1 MSDLLQQIPGD
12 APATSRPDYRRPEYL
27 DLAPVRRLSRAMMQ
41 GTRAVRALG
50 TDALP
55 KWPDEKLGFY
65 RLRSSIAQVTRYY
78 ARTVEA
84 LVGMVSGTPPT
95 LAKGTDARLLADWED
110 IDRRGRHGDVFVRD
124 LTEEAMVGGY
134 AAILVDCPPVP
145 KGIRLTLENEQ
156 RMGLRPYW
164 VLITADQIV
173 SWIVEAPN
181 WSALMRAYQTG
192 KLTDTQVGVLA
203 GQQITRQVVLYEPT
217 DVERGSFGVVSR
229 ERYRVLRLTDSGVT
243 FAVWEKRTSEGAT
256 GEHFALVDEGT
267 MTGANRRPLSAIPL
281 ALCYPK
287 RPSAPFVAEP
297 VAMGVCELNLDHYQ
311 LTADRR
317 YLIKHTH
324 SPTLYLFGVQ
334 TERDEHGQDK
344 PIRVGPNS
352 LIRSNN
358 AEAKAG
364 YIVAP
369 ADALQSS
376 KEERDEIVRQIAALG
391 MSFLGRDRQQGTET
405 AKGRE
410 LDLSAEHAT
419 HTSIA
424 RAVQDAL
431 EQALMFHA
439 LHREAPAPSVQMHPA
454 TPAPEVD
461 PQIAGLL
468 WQGVLNGRLDVDSWL
483 HYLRTGALPEDL
495 DVATIT
501 ARLVEEMGREA
512 QDAQRQRDQQPVGGE
527 RGGGDDVEEGRGA
540 A

>member
-1 MSDLLQQIPGD
+1 MPDTLQQIPGN
-12 APATSRPDYRRPEYL
+12 APAVNRPDYRRPEYV

-55 KWPDEKLGFY
+55 KWPDEKMGFY
-65 RLRSSIAQVTRYY
+65 KLRSSIAQVTRYY
-78 ARTVEA
+78 ARTLEA
-84 LVGMVSGTPPT
+84 LVGMVAGTPPT
-95 LAKGTDARLLADWED
+95 LAEGTDARLVADWED

-124 LTEEAMVGGY
+124 LTEEALVGGF

-145 KGIRLTLENEQ
+145 EGMRLTLENEQ

-181 WSALMRAYQTG
+181 WPALMSAYQAG
-192 KLTDTQVGVLA
+192 QLTDTQVGVLA
-203 GQQITRQVVLYEPT
+203 SQQIMRQVVLYEPT
-217 DVERGSFGVVSR
+217 DVENGDFGVVAR
-229 ERYRVLRLTDSGVT
+229 ERYRVLRLTDTGVT
-243 FAVWEKRTSEGAT
+243 FAVWEKRKSEGAA
-256 GEHFALVDEGT
+256 GEYFAMVDQGV
-267 MTGANRRPLSAIPL
+267 MTGANRRPLPAIPL
-281 ALCYPK
+281 AVCYPK
-287 RPSAPFVAEP
+287 RPLAPFVAEP
-297 VAMGVCELNLDHYQ
+297 PAMGVCELNLDHYQ

-324 SPTLYLFGVQ
+324 SPTLYLFGIQ
-334 TERDEHGQDK
+334 TERDEHGQEK

-358 AEAKAG
+358 SDAKAG

-369 ADALQSS
+369 ADALNSS

-391 MSFLGRDRQQGTET
+391 MSFIGKDRQQGTET
-405 AKGRE
+405 AAGRQ

-419 HTSIA
+419 HASIA

-439 LHREAPAPSVQMHPA
+439 LHREASAPSIQMHPA
-454 TPAPEVD
+454 TPAPDVD
-461 PQIAGLL
+461 PQIAALL

-483 HYLRTGALPEDL
+483 HYMRAGTLPDDL
-495 DVATIT
+495 DTDGLT
-501 ARLVEEMGREA
+501 ARLLAEA
-512 QDAQRQRDQQPVGGE
+512 EALDAVNAERVRDQQPA
-527 RGGGDDVEEGRGA
+527 GDDEEDDEAQA

>member
-1 MSDLLQQIPGD
+1 MPDTLQQIPGN
-12 APATSRPDYRRPEYL
+12 APAVNRPDYRRPEYV

-55 KWPDEKLGFY
+55 KWPDEKMGFY
-65 RLRSSIAQVTRYY
+65 KLRSSIAQVTRYY

-84 LVGMVSGTPPT
+84 LVGMVAGTPPT
-95 LAKGTDARLLADWED
+95 LAEDADARLVADWED

-124 LTEEAMVGGY
+124 LTEEGLVGGF

-145 KGIRLTLENEQ
+145 EGMRLTLENEQ

-181 WSALMRAYQTG
+181 WPALMSAYQAG
-192 KLTDTQVGVLA
+192 QLTDTQVGVLA
-203 GQQITRQVVLYEPT
+203 SQQIMRQVVLYEPA
-217 DVERGSFGVVSR
+217 DVVAGEFGTVAR
-229 ERYRVLRLTDSGVT
+229 ERYRVLRLTDTGVT
-243 FAVWEKRTSEGAT
+243 FAVWEKRKSEGAA
-256 GEHFALVDEGT
+256 GEHFALVEQGT
-267 MTGANRRPLSAIPL
+267 MTGANRRPLPAIPL
-281 ALCYPK
+281 AVFYPK
-287 RPSAPFVAEP
+287 RPMAPFVAEP
-297 VAMGVCELNLDHYQ
+297 PAMGVCELNLDHYQ

-324 SPTLYLFGVQ
+324 SPTLYLFGIQ
-334 TERDEHGQDK
+334 AERDEHGQEK

-358 AEAKAG
+358 ADAKAG

-369 ADALQSS
+369 ADALNSS

-391 MSFLGRDRQQGTET
+391 MSFIGKDRQQGTET

-419 HTSIA
+419 HVSIA
-424 RAVQDAL
+424 RALQDTL

-439 LHREAPAPSVQMHPA
+439 LHRNADAPSIQMHPA
-454 TPAPEVD
+454 TPAPDVD
-461 PQIAGLL
+461 PQIAALL
-468 WQGVLNGRLDVDSWL
+468 WQGVLNGRLDVDSL
-483 HYLRTGALPEDL
+483 IHYLRTGTLPDDL
-495 DVATIT
+495 DTDGLT
-501 ARLVEEMGREA
+501 ARLLAEA
-512 QDAQRQRDQQPVGGE
+512 EALDAVNAERVRDQQPA
-527 RGGGDDVEEGRGA
+527 GDDEEDDEAQA